1 MSEEN
6 ITRVKL
12 DPKNPPRGKTD
23 WKRLDAMTDEEVHA
37 AALSDPDNPPLT
49 EEALTRFRRVPD
61 VKIIREHLHMT
72 QEQFATTY
80 QLSVGTVRDWE
91 QGRYCPDQ
99 AARTLLRVIEQDPEA
114 VKRALVTAG
123 P

>member
-49 EEALTRFRRVPD
+49 EEALTRFRRVP
-61 VKIIREHLHMT
+61 
-72 QEQFATTY
+72 
-80 QLSVGTVRDWE
+80 
-91 QGRYCPDQ
+91 
-99 AARTLLRVIEQDPEA
+99 
-114 VKRALVTAG
+114 
-123 P
+123 